1 MSRRDFGNV
10 RKLPS
15 GRWQARYFDASGRRH
30 QRTFPS
36 RGDAG
41 RFLAGVR
48 ADLDRGGWIDPRAG
62 QVQLREYSRVWL
74 ENRRVRGH
82 PLAPRT
88 VERYGGVLRRH
99 ILPVLGDTEL
109 WHLTSAAVRAWYGR
123 LTATDDLA
131 SATAAKAYRLLH
143 AICATAVAD
152 EQLARN
158 PCSIPGASVE
168 ASSERPVAT
177 LGQVHALAEAIG
189 PRYRAL
195 VLIATFCG
203 LRFGELA
210 GLTRRR
216 LDLLHATV
224 TVALDLD
231 ELDGGKLQPGRVKSE
246 ASRRV
251 VAIPK
256 VIIPDLEA
264 HLAAFAE
271 PGPDGSVF
279 VGAKGGRLRRAN
291 FRKLWLYAVQ
301 LAGLDA
307 GFRFHDLR
315 HTGNTLAAATGASTK
330 ELMSR
335 MGHASP
341 RAALIYQHA
350 TSDRDTVIA
359 AALSDLVEG
368 AAQARAPV
376 VSSLLTRG
384 AGEQGG

>member
-62 QVQLREYSRVWL
+62 QVQFREYSRVWL
-74 ENRRVRGH
+74 KNRRVRGH

-109 WHLTSAAVRAWYGR
+109 RHLTSAAVRAWYGR
-123 LTATDDLA
+123 LTATDELA
-131 SATAAKAYRLLH
+131 PATAAKAYRLLH

-210 GLTRRR
+210 ALTRRR

-264 HLAAFAE
+264 HLAGFAE

-291 FRKLWLYAVQ
+291 FRKLWLHAVQ

-315 HTGNTLAAATGASTK
+315 HTGNTLAATGASTK

-350 TSDRDTVIA
+350 TSYRDAVIA

-368 AAQARAPV
+368 AAQAPVPV
-376 VSSLLTRG
+376 VSSLLTGG
-384 AGEQGG
+384 AERQDG

>member
-109 WHLTSAAVRAWYGR
+109 RHLTSAAVRAWYGR

-131 SATAAKAYRLLH
+131 PATAAKAYRLLH

-256 VIIPDLEA
+256 VIVPDLEA

-291 FRKLWLYAVQ
+291 FRKLWLHAVQ

-350 TSDRDTVIA
+350 TSDRDTVVA

>member
-74 ENRRVRGH
+74 KNRRVRGH

-109 WHLTSAAVRAWYGR
+109 RHLTSAAVRAWYGR

-131 SATAAKAYRLLH
+131 PATAAKAYRLLH

-291 FRKLWLYAVQ
+291 FRKLWLHAVQ

-350 TSDRDTVIA
+350 TSDRDAVIA